1 MNLGRLLLGAI
12 ALLTLS
18 AVIACGGT
26 EIREVEVVKIV
37 EKEVPIEV
45 IKEIEVEKIVKQ
57 VETVL
62 VTETIIEEVEVEVA
76 GETVTKI
83 VEKEVVKEVIVA
95 VATPVVIHM
104 DASLQGHMMK
114 SSDDNPKRGGVVR
127 TAGPVE
133 MAHWD
138 LGQGAPAYTGITN
151 VYNNLTYRN
160 LEKGLRGVVPDLATG
175 WSTSADGLTYTFT
188 LRENAKWHDGVG
200 FSGADVMATFDRILN
215 PTEGVNTAQLQQSFE
230 AVEDIKLVDLY
241 TVEFT
246 LKRPTPWF
254 IEVLGAA
261 PHFGYPVIYPKH
273 FLDLHDQNVRENLPP
288 GTGAF
293 KYKDRIPGEYL
304 EMEANV
310 DYWNPDLPYVDG
322 IKAMHIPVWANRGAA
337 VLTSIVDFTW
347 NGNQETWGLAMEEPD
362 KFHGS
367 NPPINGVSP
376 LWINNEKAPF
386 DDPRVRR
393 AIQCGIDKDYAR
405 GVAGSIALPNYQ
417 ARWLS
422 QANPYAQSDAE
433 IIQEECWR
441 TDEAGRAA
449 DIKIA
454 KDLLAEAGYADGFH
468 IEAVGNNTPAGGEVY
483 GVAMLQQMEEI
494 LGITSDIEIIERG
507 VEGEALVDGQWHI
520 IFATGIGSDVP
531 DPTAQWNKI
540 YRCDSPSNYYRY
552 CNPEFDKQIIDRLLV
567 EFDPAVRAQI
577 FEQAADMLDANPP
590 GIMISGGSGL
600 PMGHVGVKG
609 ISIDNLGGYPW
620 GRYETVWLDR

>member
-12 ALLTLS
+12 ALLALS

-45 IKEIEVEKIVKQ
+45 IKEIEVEKVVKQ

-76 GETVTKI
+76 GETITKI

-138 LGQGAPAYTGITN
+138 IGQGAPAYTGITN

-175 WSTSADGLTYTFT
+175 WSTSEDGLTYTFT

-293 KYKDRIPGEYL
+293 KYKD
-304 EMEANV
+304 
-310 DYWNPDLPYVDG
+310 
-322 IKAMHIPVWANRGAA
+322 
-337 VLTSIVDFTW
+337 
-347 NGNQETWGLAMEEPD
+347 
-362 KFHGS
+362 
-367 NPPINGVSP
+367 
-376 LWINNEKAPF
+376 
-386 DDPRVRR
+386 
-393 AIQCGIDKDYAR
+393 
-405 GVAGSIALPNYQ
+405 
-417 ARWLS
+417 
-422 QANPYAQSDAE
+422 
-433 IIQEECWR
+433 
-441 TDEAGRAA
+441 
-449 DIKIA
+449 
-454 KDLLAEAGYADGFH
+454 
-468 IEAVGNNTPAGGEVY
+468 
-483 GVAMLQQMEEI
+483 
-494 LGITSDIEIIERG
+494 
-507 VEGEALVDGQWHI
+507 
-520 IFATGIGSDVP
+520 
-531 DPTAQWNKI
+531 
-540 YRCDSPSNYYRY
+540 
-552 CNPEFDKQIIDRLLV
+552 
-567 EFDPAVRAQI
+567 
-577 FEQAADMLDANPP
+577 
-590 GIMISGGSGL
+590 
-600 PMGHVGVKG
+600 
-609 ISIDNLGGYPW
+609 
-620 GRYETVWLDR
+620 